1 MLDGIFENGFYT
13 VFPIAECE
21 NELPQDF
28 ASEKEADEYG
38 KENFGEGN
46 YIVET
51 PFQIPSRPCRVMQGE
66 REKDMIRT
74 KADAL
79 AFLKSHKEFSDQDW
93 IEGEFWF
100 RYDGVKEPECLR
112 HDYTINHETEG
123 IIGVMEK
130 EAIVRPLGCMP

>member
-1 MLDGIFENGFYT
+1 MIYIIRLRAYYTNTGRNGGLSN
-13 VFPIAECE
+13 IRD
-21 NELPQDF
+21 L
-28 ASEKEADEYG
+28 
-38 KENFGEGN
+38 
-46 YIVET
+46 
-51 PFQIPSRPCRVMQGE
+51 SRPCRVMQGE
-66 REKDMIRT
+66 SEKDMIRT

-100 RYDGVKEPECLR
+100 RYDGVTEPECLR

-130 EAIVRPLGCMP
+130 EAVVRPLGCMP

>member
-1 MLDGIFENGFYT
+1 MDVYNRSVCNINKWTCKIIL
-13 VFPIAECE
+13 
-21 NELPQDF
+21 
-28 ASEKEADEYG
+28 
-38 KENFGEGN
+38 
-46 YIVET
+46 
-51 PFQIPSRPCRVMQGE
+51 SRPCRVMQGE

-79 AFLKSHKEFSDQDW
+79 SFLKSHKEFSDQDW

-100 RYDGVKEPECLR
+100 RYDGIKEEPFR

-130 EAIVRPLGCMP
+130 EAINYVFRNRKRLNRLEQAAG

>member
-1 MLDGIFENGFYT
+1 
-13 VFPIAECE
+13 
-21 NELPQDF
+21 
-28 ASEKEADEYG
+28 
-38 KENFGEGN
+38 
-46 YIVET
+46 
-51 PFQIPSRPCRVMQGE
+51 MQGE
-66 REKDMIRT
+66 SEKDMIKT

-112 HDYTINHETEG
+112 HDYTINHETQG

-130 EAIVRPLGCMP
+130 EAIDYVFRNRKRLNKLEQAAG